1 MQEGFRLQVTTSEN
15 GEIPT
20 QGFCLSNFAMVKA
33 SSGGGS
39 EMEVDSRSPRERNVS
54 FPLVFTLNLS
64 QISFE
69 TGTVW
74 KGISFF

>member
-1 MQEGFRLQVTTSEN
+1 MTTSEN

-20 QGFCLSNFAMVKA
+20 QGFCLNNFAMVKD

-39 EMEVDSRSPRERNVS
+39 EMELDSRSPRKRNVS

-64 QISFE
+64 PISLYGKEYPF
-69 TGTVW
+69 
-74 KGISFF
+74 SDYLFSNFH